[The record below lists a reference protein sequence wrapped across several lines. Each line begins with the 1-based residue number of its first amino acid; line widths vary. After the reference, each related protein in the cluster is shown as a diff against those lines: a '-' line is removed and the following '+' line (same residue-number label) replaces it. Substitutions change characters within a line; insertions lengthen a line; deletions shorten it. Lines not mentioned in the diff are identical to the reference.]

1 MQREN
6 KRHHQHRG
14 AGEQFDLFRR
24 PCSGGTRQPPAW
36 EALPPQTRATLM
48 ELMMRLILH
57 HGVRIA
63 ATPRR
68 GRCAMSF

>member
-48 ELMMRLILH
+48 ELMMRLILD
-57 HGVRIA
+57 HGQD
-63 ATPRR
+63 
-68 GRCAMSF
+68 RCDPETREMRHES

>member
-24 PCSGGTRQPPAW
+24 ACSDGTRQPPAW
-36 EALPPQTRATLM
+36 EALPPQTRATLT
-48 ELMMRLILH
+48 ELMMRLILD
-57 HGVRIA
+57 HGQD
-63 ATPRR
+63 
-68 GRCAMSF
+68 RCDPETREMRHES

>member
-14 AGEQFDLFRR
+14 AGEQFDLLRR

-36 EALPPQTRATLM
+36 EALPPQTRATLT
-48 ELMMRLILH
+48 ELMMRLILD
-57 HGVRIA
+57 HGQD
-63 ATPRR
+63 
-68 GRCAMSF
+68 RCDPETREMRHES